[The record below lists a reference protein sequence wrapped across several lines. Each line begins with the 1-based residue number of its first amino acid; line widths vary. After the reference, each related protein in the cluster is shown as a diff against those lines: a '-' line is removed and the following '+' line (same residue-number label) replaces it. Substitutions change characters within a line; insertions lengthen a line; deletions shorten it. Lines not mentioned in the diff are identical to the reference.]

1 MFHLSSHIRWIHTL
15 LSLILIF
22 WVKTS
27 KKFKYIFLIFQLP
40 SQVKIFTYHYLY
52 DGTDF
57 LADVG
62 GYLGLF
68 LGFSVFSLVEIVE
81 KYIEILNK
89 KRKETRELESPK
101 TELDTWSKFLIDSIL
116 FCCNKILSIIYLYQ
130 KKIKMW
136 QTL

>member
-1 MFHLSSHIRWIHTL
+1 M
-15 LSLILIF
+15 
-22 WVKTS
+22 
-27 KKFKYIFLIFQLP
+27 FQLP

-52 DGTDF
+52 DGTYF

-101 TELDTWSKFLIDSIL
+101 TELDT
-116 FCCNKILSIIYLYQ
+116 
-130 KKIKMW
+130 
-136 QTL
+136 